1 MLYEENLDIFILK
14 NDILLE
20 NFDNFLEEFGH
31 VNFFNQLTILF
42 FDTIKL
48 EKKHSFKKTNIDDSF
63 VYLAHNVK
71 EMLVKHFDIIS
82 ISQLYYS
89 ILLSDEIDYN
99 FKKYKDFLIGIFNL
113 YKKLENKKSNE
124 NARQLNLK
132 IKILKTYMD
141 IVPIMLNKPKSILS
155 TKNQKQLDYFY
166 DKCNKIM
173 LCVVSFF
180 LNKSV
185 PVYYVDKNE
194 ICVPHLKENI
204 NDELIKFFKMHH
216 RPCIDT
222 NFTFMVIDEN
232 QLNINAYFLNKKI
245 ITTTQKNTI
254 SMVVDSDVLLE
265 NKKFFGKYYE
275 YIFPEYTLWL

>member
-194 ICVPHLKENI
+194 IYVPHLKENI
-204 NDELIKFFKMHH
+204 NDELIKFLKMHH
-216 RPCIDT
+216 RTCIDT
-222 NFTFMVIDEN
+222 NFTCMVIDEN

-275 YIFPEYTLWL
+275 DIFPEYTLWL